1 MAESKIRKG
10 VRLRYASPR
19 QAAKPAQICIVTVT
33 GVDRVGI
40 IAKLATIMAGANI
53 NIVDV
58 NQKIMEKYFVMTMA
72 VDISKASADM
82 AKIRKLLD
90 KAAGEMSL
98 NITIQDENIFKAMHR
113 I

>member
-1 MAESKIRKG
+1 MQEEKMTASKKHTAGAET
-10 VRLRYASPR
+10 
-19 QAAKPAQICIVTVT
+19 AQICIVTVT
-33 GVDRVGI
+33 GADRVGI

-58 NQKIMEKYFVMTMA
+58 NQKIMEGYFVMTMA
-72 VDISKASADM
+72 VDITRASADM

-90 KAAGEMSL
+90 KAGGEMSL
-98 NITIQDENIFKAMHR
+98 NITIQDENIFKTMHR

>member
-1 MAESKIRKG
+1 MAASKKRKK
-10 VRLRYASPR
+10 ASE
-19 QAAKPAQICIVTVT
+19 AAQICIVTVT

-58 NQKIMEKYFVMTMA
+58 NQKIMEKYFVMAMA
-72 VDISKASADM
+72 VDISKATADM

-90 KAAGEMSL
+90 KAGREMSL

>member
-1 MAESKIRKG
+1 MTASKILKSAAES
-10 VRLRYASPR
+10 
-19 QAAKPAQICIVTVT
+19 AQICIVTVT
-33 GVDRVGI
+33 GADRVGI

-58 NQKIMEKYFVMTMA
+58 NQKIMENHFVMAMA
-72 VDISKASADM
+72 VDITKATADM

-90 KAAGEMSL
+90 KAAAEMSL